1 MSWQPAIDPKPG
13 EAFACDAID
22 IVIVP
27 RARDLGG
34 FSVRRALPSTQRQMV
49 GPFIFF
55 DQMGPAEFLL
65 GAGMDVRPHPHIGL
79 STVTYLF
86 DGEIIHRDSLGTVLP
101 IRPGEL
107 NWMTA
112 GRGIAH
118 SERTP
123 PELRS
128 VRSKLFGIQSWVAL
142 SAADEET
149 EPDFAH
155 YEANA
160 LPVLEDEGKVVRVI
174 AGSMLGESSPVRTS
188 SPMFYADI
196 SLSAGASVPSI
207 LITMSVPSTPCLVT
221 LRSRVMCLAPRN
233 CWSFG
238 PPTASPSGRKLMPA
252 SWRLEG
258 SQWMGPGTFGGISSL
273 REKIASSRPKL
284 TGGWRNFT
292 RYPEIQSLFHFQSLN
307 PKPCGIPDP
316 SRHQLR

>member
-1 MSWQPAIDPKPG
+1 MSWQPALDPKPG
-13 EAFACDAID
+13 DTLSCDAID
-22 IVIVP
+22 MVIVP

-34 FSVRRALPSTQRQMV
+34 FSVRRALPSRQRQMV

-65 GAGMDVRPHPHIGL
+65 GAGLDVRPHPHIGL

-86 DGEIIHRDSLGTVLP
+86 EGQIIHRDSLGTVLP

-128 VRSKLFGIQSWVAL
+128 AGTKLFGIQSWVAL
-142 SAADEET
+142 SAVDEET
-149 EPDFAH
+149 EPGFLH
-155 YEANA
+155 FGANE

-174 AGSMLGESSPVRTS
+174 AGSLLGVSSPVRTS

-196 SLSAGASVPSI
+196 SLGAGASVPLDPLYDERAIYTVVGEVEIASDI
-207 LITMSVPSTPCLVT
+207 
-221 LRSRVMCLAPRN
+221 
-233 CWSFG
+233 FG
-238 PPTASPSGRKLMPA
+238 PAQLLVFRPGDRITIRANTDARFMALGGEPMD
-252 SWRLEG
+252 
-258 SQWMGPGTFGGISSL
+258 GPRHIWWNFV
-273 REKIASSRPKL
+273 SSRKDRIEQAKADWKMARFDAVPGDAEFIPL
-284 TGGWRNFT
+284 
-292 RYPEIQSLFHFQSLN
+292 PE
-307 PKPCGIPDP
+307 PEA
-316 SRHQLR
+316 